1 LDWGQPDKM
10 GELLANGTLKALK
23 KAETQKEEQTA
34 L

>member
-10 GELLANGTLKALK
+10 GELLAKGTLKALK